1 MHLPRP
7 DDVGTLNWIDPPQNR
22 WAFRHVRELTR
33 TARVWRG
40 SRPVRPFDTDRHDLG
55 DLRFDHL
62 GRSWTI
68 DEMLAATHTDALVV
82 LHRGRLAYEHYAAG
96 MGAHDTHLLMSVSKS
111 LCSTLVGILV
121 DRGLIRLDATVP
133 EHIAELRGTSWDG
146 CTVQHL
152 LDMRAGTSFDE
163 DDYDDPDSYGRLI
176 EEISG
181 YVPRTRDDL
190 PADTKAVIRILDN
203 IRPHGGVF
211 QYRSILTD
219 VLGWIVEEVTG
230 ERFHEVFGREVW
242 GRIGAEHDADVIV
255 DAGGMALVEGGI
267 CTTARDLARFGQLR
281 LDRGRVDDE
290 QVVPEWWIDRVRQ
303 PDAELVEAFTAYAT
317 GPIAEAFPRA
327 HYHDK
332 WWVLD
337 PAAGIYAGR
346 GINGQHLLVHHPSE
360 TVVVKFSVW
369 PDRLVLDTV
378 DLTDAGL
385 LAICAHL
392 GATTR

>member
-1 MHLPRP
+1 VDLPRP
-7 DDVGTLNWIDPPQNR
+7 ADVGTRNWIDPPQNR

-33 TARVWRG
+33 TARIWRG
-40 SRPVRPFDTDRHDLG
+40 PGPARHVDTDWRDLG
-55 DLRFDHL
+55 ELRFHHL
-62 GRSWTI
+62 GRTWTI

-82 LHRGRLAYEHYAAG
+82 LHRGRLVYEQYLDG
-96 MGAHDTHLLMSVSKS
+96 MSPHDTHLLMSVSKS
-111 LCSTLVGILV
+111 LCATLVGIYV

-133 EHIAELRGTSWDG
+133 DHIAELRGTSWEG

-152 LDMRAGTSFDE
+152 LDMRAGTRFDE
-163 DDYDDPDSYGRLI
+163 DDYDDPHSYGRLI

-190 PADTKAVIRILDN
+190 PADTAAVIRILDN
-203 IRPHGGVF
+203 AGPHGGPFV
-211 QYRSILTD
+211 YRSILTD
-219 VLGWIVEEVTG
+219 VLGWIVEEVSG
-230 ERFHEVFGREVW
+230 ERFHEVFGREIW
-242 GRIGAEHDADVIV
+242 SRIGAEHDADVIV

-267 CTTARDLARFGQLR
+267 CTTARDLARFGQMH
-281 LDRGRVDDE
+281 LDRGRVGDD
-290 QVVPEWWIDRVRQ
+290 QVVPEWWVDRVRR
-303 PDAELVEAFTAYAT
+303 PDAELVEAFMAYAT
-317 GPIAEAFPRA
+317 GPIAEAFPHA

-337 PAAGIYAGR
+337 ASAGIYAGR
-346 GINGQHLLVHHPSE
+346 GINGQTLLVHHPSQ

-385 LAICAHL
+385 LAMCDHL
-392 GATTR
+392 GTTAG